1 MSTSITGQSLS
12 ETIGT
17 ATSLTEFHSPGRIAS
32 RGERHR
38 SRACPLSL
46 SLVRDAGTVGQC
58 DILSSPILEGIMNE
72 ASLSPL
78 STLIVDD
85 SVNTAASLA
94 MLVEGWGHRAMVA
107 HDGPSALQLA
117 GENSFDVVFLDVG
130 MPQMTGWDL
139 AQRLRQL
146 PTTADAYL
154 VVISGYGQDL
164 NKVVSQ
170 AAGCDLH
177 LVKPTEPEV
186 LRVLL
191 SSRQRAKQA
200 QGSRA

>member
-1 MSTSITGQSLS
+1 
-12 ETIGT
+12 
-17 ATSLTEFHSPGRIAS
+17 
-32 RGERHR
+32 
-38 SRACPLSL
+38 
-46 SLVRDAGTVGQC
+46 
-58 DILSSPILEGIMNE
+58 MNE
-72 ASLSPL
+72 APLTPL

-107 HDGPSALQLA
+107 HDGPTALRLA
-117 GENSFDVVFLDVG
+117 AENSFDVVFLDVG
-130 MPQMTGWDL
+130 MPQMTGWEL
-139 AQRLRQL
+139 AERLRQL

-154 VVISGYGQDL
+154 VVISGYGQTL
-164 NKVVSQ
+164 NQVVSQ
-170 AAGCDLH
+170 TAGCDLH

-191 SSRQRAKQA
+191 NSRQKAKQA

>member
-1 MSTSITGQSLS
+1 
-12 ETIGT
+12 
-17 ATSLTEFHSPGRIAS
+17 
-32 RGERHR
+32 
-38 SRACPLSL
+38 
-46 SLVRDAGTVGQC
+46 
-58 DILSSPILEGIMNE
+58 MNE
-72 ASLSPL
+72 APLTPL

-85 SVNTAASLA
+85 SVDTAASLA

-107 HDGPSALQLA
+107 HDGPSALHLA
-117 GENSFDVVFLDVG
+117 GEHSFDVVFLDVG

-139 AQRLRQL
+139 AQRLRHL
-146 PTTADAYL
+146 PRTADAYL
-154 VVISGYGQDL
+154 VVISGYGQEL
-164 NKVVSQ
+164 NKVMSQ
-170 AAGCDLH
+170 TAGCDLH

>member
-1 MSTSITGQSLS
+1 
-12 ETIGT
+12 
-17 ATSLTEFHSPGRIAS
+17 
-32 RGERHR
+32 
-38 SRACPLSL
+38 
-46 SLVRDAGTVGQC
+46 
-58 DILSSPILEGIMNE
+58 MNE